1 MTNDRLLMF
10 YEEECDPCVV
20 METLVQKIEKE
31 LGVNI
36 DRLEVWGN
44 QENKHL
50 LEKYSGVSIV
60 PLFYNESTGVRISGE
75 TDFGT
80 LKKWALGA
88 N

>member
-50 LEKYSGVSIV
+50 LEKYAGVSIV
-60 PLFYNESTGVRISGE
+60 PFFYNESTGVRISGE